1 MKRSIKNGLIIIL
14 VFIGF
19 ADFVRFGS
27 EKNAYL
33 KSALVQEPSQNFTPD
48 LVQSKFE
55 SSNFKLSDPSRVE
68 PGRLIA
74 AIDNGQKLRL
84 KILDRD
90 PLDFAFRNFSLLT
103 QEYKTTIGDN
113 ELLNSSARVFEGLA
127 IDQTGEVHR
136 ASLVFVGTSL
146 AGTVRMANG
155 SLLSLIHI

>member
-19 ADFVRFGS
+19 AGFVRFGS

-55 SSNFKLSDPSRVE
+55 SSANFKLSDPSRVE
-68 PGRLIA
+68 SGRLIA

-127 IDQTGEVHR
+127 ID
-136 ASLVFVGTSL
+136 
-146 AGTVRMANG
+146 
-155 SLLSLIHI
+155 